1 MKLFAQ
7 QCKHYRHQHNLTFN
21 ASLKYVLYSSFAPQC
36 RMLILLHANIHILL
50 NHMDAYPWKQTMRKP
65 LRQKCNFNFSFSH
78 GSQHQENVH
87 LSNTKLLKAS
97 ARSRIVQQNLGV
109 CWPTS
114 RTRGCQWQSLLFHLC
129 LALLLLRRGAWKP
142 EAGWWFQSTQIE
154 EKHELNHRQSLAQ
167 RGVW

>member
-1 MKLFAQ
+1 MLSELN
-7 QCKHYRHQHNLTFN
+7 HLTEPKWNIIPWFPILIPN
-21 ASLKYVLYSSFAPQC
+21 HHSHRGQARSWNCL

-50 NHMDAYPWKQTMRKP
+50 NHMDAYCIP
-65 LRQKCNFNFSFSH
+65 LKTNKAKTPSPKCNFNFSFSH

-129 LALLLLRRGAWKP
+129 LALLLLRRGAWKR
-142 EAGWWFQSTQIE
+142 
-154 EKHELNHRQSLAQ
+154 KM
-167 RGVW
+167 RGDGFKAPKLKKNTS